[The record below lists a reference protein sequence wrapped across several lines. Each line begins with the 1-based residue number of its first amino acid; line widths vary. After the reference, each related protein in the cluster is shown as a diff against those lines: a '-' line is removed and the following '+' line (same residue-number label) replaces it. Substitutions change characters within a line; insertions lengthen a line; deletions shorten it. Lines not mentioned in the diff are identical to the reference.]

1 MTESTLGIRLK
12 ELRSNIN
19 KTQEQVAKSLGISR
33 AAYSHI
39 ENSRNEP
46 DNSTLAKIADY
57 YGVTADFLLGRTSDK
72 HEEVLAAAHL
82 DKDLKDM
89 TQEQRKAVYD
99 FIEFQKK
106 RIDREEDGHKE

>member
-19 KTQEQVAKSLGISR
+19 KTQEQVAKNLGISR

-39 ENSRNEP
+39 ENGRNEP

-57 YGVTADFLLGRTSDK
+57 YSVTADFLLGRTSDK

-89 TQEQRKAVYD
+89 TPEQRQAVYD

-106 RIDREEDGHKE
+106 RIDREEDEHKE

>member
-1 MTESTLGIRLK
+1 MTKGQRIA
-12 ELRSNIN
+12 ELRLQKKMS
-19 KTQEQVAKSLGISR
+19 QSE
-33 AAYSHI
+33 
-39 ENSRNEP
+39 
-46 DNSTLAKIADY
+46 LAKAAHVSPSTIGMWETDQRAIKDNDLVNLANLFDVTVDY
-57 YGVTADFLLGRTSDK
+57 LLGRTNDK

-89 TQEQRKAVYD
+89 TPEQRKAVYD

>member
-1 MTESTLGIRLK
+1 MASSTLGIK
-12 ELRSNIN
+12 VKDLRNNIN

-39 ENSRNEP
+39 ENDRNEP
-46 DNSTLAKIADY
+46 DNNTLKKIADY
-57 YGVTADFLLGRTSDK
+57 YEVTIDYLLGRTNDK

-89 TQEQRKAVYD
+89 SPEQRQAVYD

-106 RIDREEDGHKE
+106 RIDREEDEHKG

>member
-12 ELRSNIN
+12 ELRTNIN

-39 ENSRNEP
+39 ENGRNEP
-46 DNSTLAKIADY
+46 DNSTLARIADY
-57 YGVTADFLLGRTSDK
+57 YGVTADYLLGRTNDK

-82 DKDLKDM
+82 DKGLKDM
-89 TQEQRKAVYD
+89 TPEQRKAVYD

-106 RIDREEDGHKE
+106 RIDREEDGHKG